1 LKAALYIRVSTDEQ
15 AEEGFSIPA
24 QIKQLTEY
32 CNKNNIDIYKVY
44 ADEGVSGQKEN
55 RPQFQLMLKDAEKKL
70 FSIILVHKFDRF
82 ARKVE
87 LSQRIKRQL
96 KTSGVNVISITEP
109 IENSP
114 IGFFQEGIL
123 ELLAEYYVKNLAQES
138 KKGHI
143 ERASQGL
150 HNGSVPYGYTV
161 DHSIPALMS
170 VNYEQAKIVKLI
182 FDLYI
187 NKGYGS
193 SKIARIL
200 NESSIPSAVNGQWA
214 YYTVNRILHN
224 PKYVGCILYDGKLY
238 EGKHEPIISKEE
250 FDLVKKYAKD
260 RTWKREYRGANFEK
274 FTMLGLLKCGYCGHV
289 MRIQKYTK
297 LHYGYI
303 CNNSTHYDR
312 SDRCDHRKT
321 YRVEKLELAIEAKIH
336 NLIKEGYSKSLVG
349 DSSYQF
355 MLSRKTQLEKKW
367 ENLNNAYLK
376 DIYTLEYF
384 SKMDKQIKHE
394 LSEIKLEPQK
404 TIDIENLWGKYKAA
418 ISPTEKRN
426 ILKKFIVSIEITEN
440 DIGLNMLQF

>member
-32 CNKNNIDIYKVY
+32 CNKNNIGIYKIY

-138 KKGHI
+138 KKGHV

-170 VNYEQAKIVKLI
+170 VNHEQAKIVRLI

-187 NKGYGS
+187 NKGHGS

-200 NESSIPSAVNGQWA
+200 NESGIPSAVNGQWA

-224 PKYVGCILYDGKLY
+224 PKYMGCILYDGKLY
-238 EGKHEPIISKEE
+238 EGKHEPIISKDE
-250 FDLVKKYAKD
+250 FELVEKYAKD

-303 CNNSTHYDR
+303 CNNAVHFDR
-312 SDRCDHRKT
+312 IDRCDHRKT
-321 YRVEKLELAIEAKIH
+321 YRVERLEAYIENEIQGII
-336 NLIKEGYSKSLVG
+336 NEGRSKSLVG
-349 DSSYQF
+349 NSSYQF
-355 MLSRKTQLEKKW
+355 MLSRKTQLEKRW
-367 ENLNNAYLK
+367 ENLNNAYLNG
-376 DIYTLEYF
+376 IYTLEYF
-384 SKMDKQIKHE
+384 SKMDRQIKQE
-394 LSEIKLEPQK
+394 LSEIILEPQK
-404 TIDIENLWGKYKAA
+404 TIDIENSWERYKAA
-418 ISPTEKRN
+418 TSPTVKRN
-426 ILKKFIVSIEITEN
+426 ILKEFISTIEITR
-440 DIGLNMLQF
+440 DDYIINML